1 MAQSLV
7 ESWEIENIKLDIN
20 NVYSTVRRR
29 LNMPLINRTPVSKWI
44 ENITKFLFDAL
55 KKENK
60 NLNKEILLTWH
71 QKLMQDN
78 SIQYSLESG
87 QYRTCEVD
95 VVAGELGKTKT
106 IFEALPS
113 VRVEEEMAKFL
124 NYVN

>member
-44 ENITKFLFDAL
+44 ENITDVLFDAL

-95 VVAGELGKTKT
+95 VVAGELIKTKNKT
-106 IFEALPS
+106 ITS
-113 VRVEEEMAKFL
+113 
-124 NYVN
+124 

>member
-95 VVAGELGKTKT
+95 VIAGELGKTKT